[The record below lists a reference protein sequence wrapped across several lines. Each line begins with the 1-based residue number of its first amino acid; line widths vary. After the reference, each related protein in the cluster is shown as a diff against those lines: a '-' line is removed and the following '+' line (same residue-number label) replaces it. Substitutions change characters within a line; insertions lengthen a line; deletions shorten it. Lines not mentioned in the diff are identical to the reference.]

1 MDTPPYEALAAAMLQ
16 AERAVVLTGLRLGWP
31 EDEDLTHARG
41 PWAERA
47 NLDALVTEPE
57 RFWEYFY
64 PTASAI
70 AARTPND
77 AHRALAEL
85 QRAGVISRVI
95 TQAVDHLHSRAGS
108 TDVVEVHGNLLTA
121 RCSRCNEPYGLPEL
135 GPLIANSPD
144 GVPRC
149 TAAGCNFPL
158 RPAGTLWGEPLP
170 PEAVTRAWELAG
182 EADAFFAFDCDL
194 RTVPISLL
202 PSVPLTRNIPVYLVG
217 ETPTQYDRYAR
228 LVIRERSRELIPALA
243 DLLLTGRR

>member
-41 PWAERA
+41 RWAQRA

-70 AARTPND
+70 AARTATD
-77 AHRALAEL
+77 AHRALARL
-85 QRAGVISRVI
+85 QQAGAISHVI
-95 TQAVDHLHSRAGS
+95 TQAVDHLHTRAGN
-108 TDVVEVHGNLLTA
+108 TGVVEVHGNLLTA
-121 RCSRCNEPYGLPEL
+121 RCSRCQERYGLPEL
-135 GPLIANSPD
+135 GPLIAASPD

-149 TAAGCNFPL
+149 TAAGCDFPL
-158 RPAGTLWGEPLP
+158 RPTGTLWGEPLP
-170 PEAVTRAWELAG
+170 GEAVTRAWELAG

-202 PSVPLTRNIPVYLVG
+202 PSVPLTRNTPVYLIG
-217 ETPTQYDRYAR
+217 ETPTQYDRYAQIVVR
-228 LVIRERSRELIPALA
+228 ARSREVLPAVA
-243 DLLLTGRR
+243 DLLLTGHR